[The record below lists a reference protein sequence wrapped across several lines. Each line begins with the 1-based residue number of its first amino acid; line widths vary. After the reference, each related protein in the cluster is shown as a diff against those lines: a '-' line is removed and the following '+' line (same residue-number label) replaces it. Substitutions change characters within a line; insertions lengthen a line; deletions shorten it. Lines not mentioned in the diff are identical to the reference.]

1 MRSVAHEGDF
11 SLTDDVR
18 EGGPTTVGVELL
30 LRRKQDVVADDAR
43 VHSFIFAV
51 KVLATKRP
59 DQQET
64 NIIRVAAQFQY
75 NFKEKV
81 SYLSVPFSCVTRNW
95 TGVNFSLK
103 SSLSYFIRNSCLSL
117 LLTSACFCTF

>member
-30 LRRKQDVVADDAR
+30 LRREQDVVADDAR
-43 VHSFIFAV
+43 VNSFIFAV

-59 DQQET
+59 DKQET
-64 NIIRVAAQFQY
+64 NIIRTCCFQF
-75 NFKEKV
+75 
-81 SYLSVPFSCVTRNW
+81 
-95 TGVNFSLK
+95 
-103 SSLSYFIRNSCLSL
+103 
-117 LLTSACFCTF
+117 